1 MRDHEGRIDLPLLDP
16 LQKLAPIAPAW
27 QQREPNAVVPGVELN
42 IEASVCDRLRVGGA
56 DPAWKPQRLEYNQ
69 AVKSV
74 QIRAS

>member
-42 IEASVCDRLRVGGA
+42 IEASVSIGYV
-56 DPAWKPQRLEYNQ
+56 
-69 AVKSV
+69 SV
-74 QIRAS
+74 ALTRRGSLSALNTIRP